1 MGHVYLVARLSFSE
15 DVVKVGKTTSLS
27 SRMKSY
33 GKDAKW
39 YRICMT
45 KDCHVKE
52 KEIIKAFSK
61 NFSLAEGNEY
71 FRVPSVKE
79 AIRLFDKIVVESIEG
94 KKVANNN
101 AQRTDPYK
109 EYLFQDKW
117 ESKPLLA
124 NFLESSTRG

>member
-1 MGHVYLVARLSFSE
+1 MEYVYLVSRPLFSV
-15 DVVKVGKTTSLS
+15 DIVKVGKTTSLP
-27 SRMKSY
+27 SRMRSY

-45 KDCHVKE
+45 ENCHTKE

-71 FRVPSVKE
+71 FRVPSIKE
-79 AIRLFDKIVVESIEG
+79 AVRLFDEIVSETVEEKDVIDISQATNSCE
-94 KKVANNN
+94 
-101 AQRTDPYK
+101 

-124 NFLESSTRG
+124 NFLASSTRG